1 MERCTP
7 WSATPNVLWIG
18 DCKKLSLQPTVTV
31 TAVTLT
37 ADHCNDIL
45 EELKCGPCEKSVLS
59 SCDHDNDYIPSSFL
73 LEGGRGQEIS
83 SIHISS
89 LSFDDCVVVVL
100 SSLLW
105 KNVPF
110 HPDLEGLLGL
120 PWINPRINPLQ
131 ANLSDDKLCWDK
143 FCSVQSVYI
152 IIHALSCKSL

>member
-1 MERCTP
+1 MVSNT
-7 WSATPNVLWIG
+7 
-18 DCKKLSLQPTVTV
+18 
-31 TAVTLT
+31 TLT
-37 ADHCNDIL
+37 RKWLNSAHFKFKPLNDIP
-45 EELKCGPCEKSVLS
+45 EELKCGPCEKSVLYMS

-105 KNVPF
+105 KSVSF
-110 HPDLEGLLGL
+110 HPDLEGFLGL

-152 IIHALSCKSL
+152 IIHALALARFCNKFIWQFCMRVGR